1 MEIGEILELTQT
13 KKISDIAKESLSIGE
28 KPTRDALKLAG
39 CFNVS
44 GKRGWFFEGDR
55 NVLEQSIY
63 DFSPPIKRRISA
75 KKEIAATTDKAEALV
90 NPTSQLPD
98 KTESKQ
104 VNKPKIKETNNPI
117 NQQVDEKISK
127 QVETPTSQL
136 PNKSTSKQ
144 TTKSTMKKVTYEIEE
159 RFHDELKV
167 KAIKEKRTVSEIV
180 NEIIRNGVQ

>member
-1 MEIGEILELTQT
+1 MKIGEILELTQT

-28 KPTRDALKLAG
+28 KPSRDALKLAG

-75 KKEIAATTDKAEALV
+75 KKEIAATTEKAEALV

-117 NQQVDEKISK
+117 NQ

-180 NEIIRNGVQ
+180 NEIIRNGLQ